1 MSLRLRVF
9 QVVRQIPPGRVAT
22 YGQVAALAGAPGA
35 HRACGSAL
43 GTLLE
48 GEDVPWHR
56 VLNAQ
61 GRISGGGD
69 PWRPQL
75 QRRLLEAEGVCFTR
89 GGRCDLERFGWSGE
103 PGSDQ

>member
-1 MSLRLRVF
+1 MSFRLKVY
-9 QVVRQIPPGRVAT
+9 QIVRQIPPGRVAT

-43 GTLLE
+43 RHLIE

-61 GRISGGGD
+61 GKASSVGD
-69 PWRPQL
+69 PVRPLL
-75 QRRLLEAEGVCFTR
+75 QRRLLEGEGVRFSR
-89 GGRCDLERFGWSGE
+89 GGRCDLEVFGWE
-103 PGSDQ
+103 IRA